1 MDISSMFERYEAQNN
16 LYIALMKRIQQQE
29 QDIQNLR
36 DEVQRMHDVIEHETD
51 T

>member
-1 MDISSMFERYEAQNN
+1 MFERYEAQNN

-29 QDIQNLR
+29 QDIQALR
-36 DEVQRMHDVIEHETD
+36 EEAQRAQEIIRCETD

>member
-1 MDISSMFERYEAQNN
+1 MFERYEEQNN

-29 QDIQNLR
+29 QDIQTLR
-36 DEVQRMHDVIEHETD
+36 DEVQQMHNIIQHGTD

>member
-1 MDISSMFERYEAQNN
+1 MFERYEEQNN

-29 QDIQNLR
+29 QDIQTLR
-36 DEVQRMHDVIEHETD
+36 DEAQRMQEIIQHETD